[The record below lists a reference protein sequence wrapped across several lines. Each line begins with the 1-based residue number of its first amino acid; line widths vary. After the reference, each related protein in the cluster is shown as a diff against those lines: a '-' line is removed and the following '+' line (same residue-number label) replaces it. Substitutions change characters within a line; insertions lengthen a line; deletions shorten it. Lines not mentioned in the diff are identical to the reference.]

1 MELIPPR
8 HGTVAPLPP
17 YRAVLAVDMEKF
29 SATSSL
35 NQQTIGILI
44 PHVLE
49 LALNRSDLSHVWE
62 GRRFPRHGGDGYVF
76 GTDPEYLPFL
86 ISPFLE
92 NLQQVLQEFQPNLA
106 GLDRALRMRLRVS
119 VDVGPL
125 PDLGEG
131 DPMNAMGEA
140 MISTHRLLD
149 SEPVRAELR
158 RTDADT
164 TLVAAIVSRRVYE
177 DVVLGGFTSVKAP
190 RWQPVQAAVADKGFQ
205 AEGYLF
211 VPMPS
216 RAPEDE
222 AAPEK
227 TGQAVEASA
236 PANGAPGVGE
246 THIGNS
252 INTNHGQV
260 VQAETLNGGAVF
272 GGGASHGG

>member
-8 HGTVAPLPP
+8 YGTVAPLPP

-35 NQQTIGILI
+35 NQQTIGNLI

-49 LALNRSDLSHVWE
+49 LALNRSGLSHVWE
-62 GRRFPRHGGDGYVF
+62 ERRFPRHGGDGYVF
-76 GTDPEYLPFL
+76 GTDPEHLPFL

-92 NLQQVLQEFQPNLA
+92 NLQQVLQEVQPDLA
-106 GLDRALRMRLRVS
+106 VRDRALRMRLRVS
-119 VDVGPL
+119 IDVGPL
-125 PDLGEG
+125 PDHG
-131 DPMNAMGEA
+131 DGNPMNAMGEA

-149 SEPVRAELR
+149 SEPVREELR

-164 TLVAAIVSRRVYE
+164 TLVAVIVSRRVYE
-177 DVVLGGFTSVKAP
+177 DVVLGGFTPVKAP
-190 RWQPVQAAVADKGFQ
+190 RWQPVQANVADKGFQ

-211 VPMPS
+211 VPTPS
-216 RAPEDE
+216 RARE
-222 AAPEK
+222 AEVAQAEP
-227 TGQAVEASA
+227 GQEVEASA
-236 PANGAPGVGE
+236 PVNGAPGVGE
-246 THIGNS
+246 THIGYS
-252 INTNHGQV
+252 VNTNHGQV